1 MHYLKKYKWTFIP
14 LVAVL
19 AIGALLY
26 GIRRVQVSESTFQVR
41 YVNFDKYIE
50 TKGEIHGKDAFFIV
64 LDDIFKENDLRLS
77 SMVIR
82 DMVPEGTIVEK
93 GDWVA
98 TLDQAQINQRIQE
111 NRDELERRRAFLN
124 DAKIDSTITLTN
136 LRQRIAE
143 LEFDLQ
149 YRKLDLDQAQYESPA
164 YQRRIQTTYNQ
175 TVRQIDR
182 AKRDYELRRM
192 DLANRIRRSEDRYN
206 QSVSIDERLAKA
218 LAASRITT
226 PQPGIVVY
234 TRARG
239 NRKIRVGDEISP
251 WRPQIV
257 SIPDL
262 SVMVS
267 ETYVEEIDIA
277 KIKMGDSVIVNLDA
291 MPGSQIW
298 GRITSIANV
307 GQDLTGF
314 ESKVFAVTVE
324 LSPTQLQLL
333 PGMTSTNQI
342 ILERIPNQL
351 AIPRSTLF
359 VENNKS
365 IVYLKRGSKVI
376 RQEVITGA
384 ENDES
389 IVILQG
395 LQERDRILTA
405 PPENPESLALLT
417 VSAE

>member
-1 MHYLKKYKWTFIP
+1 MRYFQKYKWTFIP
-14 LVAVL
+14 LIAVL
-19 AIGALLY
+19 VIGALLY
-26 GIRRVQVSESTFQVR
+26 GIRRVQVGETTLQVR

-50 TKGEIHGKDAFFIV
+50 TKGEIHGKDAFFIT

-77 SMVIR
+77 GMQIK

-111 NRDELERRRAFLN
+111 NRDEMERRRAFLN

-136 LRQRIAE
+136 LRQRIGE

-149 YRKLDLDQAQYESPA
+149 YRTLDLEQAQYESPA

-192 DLANRIRRSEDRYN
+192 DLANRIRRSEDRYE
-206 QSVSIDERLAKA
+206 QSVSIDERLNRA
-218 LAASRITT
+218 LTASNITT
-226 PQPGIVVY
+226 PQAGIVVY
-234 TRARG
+234 ARARG
-239 NRKIRVGDEISP
+239 NRKIRVGDEVSP
-251 WRPQIV
+251 WRPQIL

-262 SVMVS
+262 SVLVS

-277 KIKMGDSVIVNLDA
+277 KIKMGDSVIVNMDA
-291 MPGSQIW
+291 LPGSQIW

-307 GQDLTGF
+307 GQDLSGF

-324 LSPTQLQLL
+324 LGPSSLQLL

-351 AIPRSTLF
+351 VIPRTSLF
-359 VENNKS
+359 AENNTS
-365 IVYLKRGSKVI
+365 FVYLKRGSKII
-376 RQEVITGA
+376 RKEVETGA
-384 ENDES
+384 ENDDL
-389 IVILQG
+389 IVIVQG
-395 LQERDRILTA
+395 LEERDRILTHM
-405 PPENPESLALLT
+405 PENPESIAFLALK
-417 VSAE
+417 SD